1 MASWSLVDVLSSV
14 RLTCT
19 YHTLVTITLGLVGT
33 QSSLILAL
41 PHFQFTFQK
50 FHFAKTL
57 RHAALWDLNLNQ
69 RVNLRCWC
77 SCPVMLPVSL
87 VVLFFDRS
95 YCKVQRPNGSSPS
108 AQPNVSNDQVSPR
121 FVNENKQVS
130 STTRKPTKIAKQ
142 SRTSIPSFKVCF
154 HNHFRELLAN
164 RKSRVGAP
172 FCRCFAKL
180 LLQHTCNNQ
189 IECRERCCARHIAY
203 KASRWARSK
212 TLCKSR
218 LTMHTGTASKWF
230 V

>member
-1 MASWSLVDVLSSV
+1 MIDLIV
-14 RLTCT
+14 R
-19 YHTLVTITLGLVGT
+19 
-33 QSSLILAL
+33 
-41 PHFQFTFQK
+41 FN
-50 FHFAKTL
+50 
-57 RHAALWDLNLNQ
+57 DL
-69 RVNLRCWC
+69 
-77 SCPVMLPVSL
+77 
-87 VVLFFDRS
+87 
-95 YCKVQRPNGSSPS
+95 GSSPS

-121 FVNENKQVS
+121 FGNENKEVS

-189 IECRERCCARHIAY
+189 IECRERCCARQIAY

-218 LTMHTGTASKWF
+218 LTMHTGTPHSKQMICLTQGLPSRNVFQVGSHVEIPVVFGRRLTRRPHEGCYFWGGAC
-230 V
+230 